1 MRVGAVSRSTHRL
14 QERRTA
20 GLGRRLVWQSLPPTC
35 GIGRDEGTGTSLKG
49 FRQSQPA
56 RGGHG
61 YVTRFSGENR
71 APGRLGSIGG
81 LGDYRPQPSAGGL
94 CCEAGRHR

>member
-1 MRVGAVSRSTHRL
+1 MHVGSVSRSAD
-14 QERRTA
+14 RRGEQPVWVA
-20 GLGRRLVWQSLPPTC
+20 DWSGSHCRRRS

-56 RGGHG
+56 RGGG
-61 YVTRFSGENR
+61 YVTRSSGENR
-71 APGRLGSIGG
+71 ALGRLGSIGG